1 MTAELT
7 VTGGLLLTMADGQDP
22 FTGWMTVGRDGRI
35 TGIGPGEPPAVEGTV
50 LDATGKIIAPGF
62 VSAHSHLHTSGLRG
76 LAAGETLYPW
86 VRANNEILLG
96 ADTEDMYWFALHGC
110 LDFINNGITSAY
122 NFAQNRVLWLYDRT
136 THRDVV
142 GAVRPEEF
150 LTRQFDAAADSGLRV
165 MTSIRLDDQRF
176 GPGEARAGFDRMA
189 AEARARIPAD
199 TFLGV
204 SVYGSVQWSNSPDTA
219 ALETETMRRHGVLNQ
234 AHFVETAENIEAQQ
248 AKFDWY
254 AEAGALGPDMLFGHF
269 VHPTDEMV
277 DAVAA
282 SGSAVVWQPV
292 SNGRLGSGFADIVRY
307 RERGIRVGMGLDD
320 QSCTDVSDPFQNMRV
335 GMYALRA
342 AHSRADVL
350 MPREVLRMHT
360 LGSAEVLGA
369 DDRVGSLEAGKYAD
383 FLVVDPADPDTGPL
397 WDAYAGY
404 VLACGPRNLKEVWI
418 GGRRVSAE
426 GRSAHPR
433 AADAGPELH
442 ARMAR
447 AAHDR
452 GLPPPV
458 LTTTTPTTTTTPAV
472 PMAGAVPSVPSAAT
486 ISASSMA
493 ASAGAAFSNHTE
505 ER

>member
-1 MTAELT
+1 MTAALT
-7 VTGGLLLTMADGQDP
+7 VTGGLMLTMADGQDP
-22 FTGWMTVGRDGRI
+22 FTGWMTVGGDGRI
-35 TGIGPGEPPAVEGTV
+35 TGIGPGEPPAREGTV
-50 LDATGKIIAPGF
+50 LDASGKIIAPGF

-96 ADTEDMYWFALHGC
+96 AGTEDMYWFTLHGC
-110 LDFINNGITSAY
+110 LDFIGNGITSAY

-136 THRDVV
+136 THRDVP
-142 GAVRPEEF
+142 GAVHPEDF

-165 MTSIRLDDQRF
+165 MTAIRLDEREF
-176 GPGEARAGFDRMA
+176 GPERACANFGRMA
-189 AEARARIPAD
+189 AAARDRTPAD
-199 TFLGV
+199 SFLGV
-204 SVYGSVQWSNSPDTA
+204 SVYGSVQWSSSADTA
-219 ALETETMRRHGVLNQ
+219 ALEVETMRRHGVVNQ
-234 AHFVETAENIEAQQ
+234 AHFVETAENLEEQR

-254 AEAGALGPDMLFGHF
+254 AKAGALGPDMLFGHF
-269 VHPTDEMV
+269 VHPTDEMI

-282 SGSAVVWQPV
+282 SGSAVVWQPT
-292 SNGRLGSGFADIVRY
+292 SNGRLGSGFADVARY

-320 QSCTDVSDPFQNMRV
+320 QSCTDVSDPYQNMRI

-342 AHSRADVL
+342 RHSRADVM

-369 DDRVGSLEAGKYAD
+369 DDRVGSLETGKYAD

-404 VLACGPRNLKEVWI
+404 VLACGLRNLKEVYI
-418 GGRRVSAE
+418 GGRRAAAD
-426 GRSAHPR
+426 GRSTHPR

-442 ARMAR
+442 ARMAL

-458 LTTTTPTTTTTPAV
+458 LTTPARDATAGAPSTATPT
-472 PMAGAVPSVPSAAT
+472 
-486 ISASSMA
+486 
-493 ASAGAAFSNHTE
+493 NHTE